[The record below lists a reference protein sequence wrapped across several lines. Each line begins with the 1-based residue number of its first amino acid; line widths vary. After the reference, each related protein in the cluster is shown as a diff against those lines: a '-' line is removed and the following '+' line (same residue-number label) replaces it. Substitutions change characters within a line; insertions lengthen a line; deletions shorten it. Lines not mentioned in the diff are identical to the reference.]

1 MIWNI
6 NELLEKLQVPTIG
19 VLGSGGGFR
28 AMTAYSG
35 VFSALVDSKILD
47 MATYVC
53 GLSGSAW
60 YVLKG

>member
-1 MIWNI
+1 MTG
-6 NELLEKLQVPTIG
+6 LQVPVIG

-35 VFSALVDSKILD
+35 VFSALVESGILD
-47 MATYVC
+47 MAMYAC

-60 YVLKG
+60 